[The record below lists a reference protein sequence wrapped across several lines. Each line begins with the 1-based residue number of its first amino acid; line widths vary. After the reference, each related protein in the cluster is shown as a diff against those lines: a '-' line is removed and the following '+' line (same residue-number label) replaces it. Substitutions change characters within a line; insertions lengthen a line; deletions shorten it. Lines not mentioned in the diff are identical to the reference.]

1 MSVKMTA
8 EALEQDLAHF
18 TGSETWTRHP
28 MVRSVVST
36 EGVQFLAEQA
46 GAHWLVDIIAIAQRH
61 SPKVRTEPFQV
72 WTLSRPKKQPSTAC
86 TVAAE
91 DGDGKRLYLQR
102 IPFTD
107 FPLQGITLYC
117 AEGDGHRVIML
128 PSEY

>member
-18 TGSETWTRHP
+18 TGTQTWYRHG
-28 MVRSVVST
+28 MFRTVLHT
-36 EGVQFLAEQA
+36 DGVQFLAEQA

-61 SPKVRTEPFQV
+61 APRVRAEPFQV
-72 WTLSRPKKQPSTAC
+72 WTLSRPKKQPSNKC

-91 DGDGKRLYLQR
+91 DGNGKRLYLQR

-117 AEGDGHRVIML
+117 AEGEGHRVIML